1 MVSCSYVEMKGIWGG
16 RRDKVEEKKKK
27 RIRIE
32 TVGHGNCNQGKI
44 EQ

>member
-1 MVSCSYVEMKGIWGG
+1 MSCSYVEMKGIWGG